1 MIHFGN
7 GWTQNGN
14 SFEVVSKE
22 NFEEDFML
30 FEDNTCNMRWES
42 KFYTSLCRE
51 WIIPLTLSISL
62 RWHKNSQVVKT
73 IPNWWYVVLYFEQ
86 KFCKYDLFSAVKYQ
100 FSNVLE
106 NDID

>member
-42 KFYTSLCRE
+42 KFYTSLCCE

-62 RWHKNSQVVKT
+62 RWQKNSQVAKT
-73 IPNWWYVVLYFEQ
+73 ILKWWYAELHFKQ
-86 KFCKYDLFSAVKYQ
+86 KLCKCNLFQTVKYQ
-100 FSNVLE
+100 YSDDLE
-106 NDID
+106 